1 MCLDT
6 QRAYLLH
13 LPPLF
18 FLARLGHFPHAASR
32 CALFVGAHGREHSGE
47 CDNFSSATQSLA
59 SPVDCGFLINMIR
72 ESEGILWISF
82 LKNVTSR
89 SVKSGSGDSVRE
101 LGDYC
106 YWSPLF
112 IHSQFIHLHIL
123 GIQVI

>member
-32 CALFVGAHGREHSGE
+32 YALFVGAHGREHSGE
-47 CDNFSSATQSLA
+47 CDNFSSATQSIA

-72 ESEGILWISF
+72 ESEGISF
-82 LKNVTSR
+82 LKDVTLR
-89 SVKSGSGDSVRE
+89 SIKSGSGDSVRE

-106 YWSPLF
+106 Y
-112 IHSQFIHLHIL
+112 
-123 GIQVI
+123 